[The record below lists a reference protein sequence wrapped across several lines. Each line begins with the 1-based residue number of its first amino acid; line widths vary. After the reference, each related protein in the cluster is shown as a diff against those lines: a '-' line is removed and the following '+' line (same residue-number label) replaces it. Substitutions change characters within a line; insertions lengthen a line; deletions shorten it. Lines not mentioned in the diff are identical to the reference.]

1 MKDVEIIQ
9 LKKFEYEDKCIEDT
23 EETEMSTQFLRMQKN
38 QLIDL
43 KQNLGGMLTGYLY
56 LGLTVEDMI

>member
-1 MKDVEIIQ
+1 
-9 LKKFEYEDKCIEDT
+9 
-23 EETEMSTQFLRMQKN
+23 MSTQFLRMQKN

-43 KQNLGGMLTGYLY
+43 KQNLERYNNTLPV